1 MKNSTF
7 AKKSASD
14 WLTISENPSMVVSST
29 GLQSTQY
36 QKVQEQLIY
45 KSYLFS
51 RIQAVNDQALG
62 Q

>member
-1 MKNSTF
+1 MF
-7 AKKSASD
+7 
-14 WLTISENPSMVVSST
+14 VFST

-45 KSYLFS
+45 KSHLSWLFE
-51 RIQAVNDQALG
+51 AVNDQALG